1 MSAQGS
7 IQVFIDEETG
17 EMWFE
22 IDGLPEKLCEN
33 TAAALIEGFKMQGAT
48 VKKTNVGNAGGD
60 GQKRTQSIG

>member
-1 MSAQGS
+1 
-7 IQVFIDEETG
+7 
-17 EMWFE
+17 MWFE
-22 IDGLPEKLCEN
+22 IDGLPDKLCEN